1 MDKNVMDVRLKSW
14 IPVFEE
20 QARSGLTK
28 QAFCE
33 KNNIKRGE
41 FFYWQRQAREYFLE
55 QQEETK
61 SSSKTTEKEEAAL
74 GFYEISTPADAAK
87 PQTEIIAK
95 PYEPVVQ
102 MPSSIS
108 ISYGGFTIEMHGE
121 VNEPA
126 LCAILKAVKHAD

>member
-1 MDKNVMDVRLKSW
+1 MDKKVMDVRLKSW

-33 KNNIKRGE
+33 KNNIKRGD
-41 FFYWQRQAREYFLE
+41 FFYWQRQAREYFLD

-61 SSSKTTEKEEAAL
+61 SSSKTTEKEETAL
-74 GFYEISTPADAAK
+74 GFYEISAPKAVSK
-87 PQTEIIAK
+87 PQTEIVAK
-95 PYEPVVQ
+95 TYEPLVQ